1 MTNAVFPPNIG
12 MIVYNY
18 LEYLE
23 SEYKLQDVSFAKM
36 AITEVTYKLATDN
49 MYPKNENWRNQY
61 KLDFLK
67 NQSKPIISVF
77 SKKIRSI
84 FSKVIFVKRQL

>member
-36 AITEVTYKLATDN
+36 AITEVIY
-49 MYPKNENWRNQY
+49 
-61 KLDFLK
+61 
-67 NQSKPIISVF
+67 
-77 SKKIRSI
+77 
-84 FSKVIFVKRQL
+84 